1 MIKKLPISI
10 KASYIWIFLKIL
22 ISSVVLYLLYLDIEL
37 IIYYD
42 SLKNSIAM
50 NEDGLTNFHPELG
63 IFSFAFFSFGSFLAI
78 FGNSL
83 LAVIPFLIVIIS
95 TLLLI
100 STVLAILIF
109 KEKAISIF
117 ILIIIMLGLGLFF
130 LF

>member
-22 ISSVVLYLLYLDIEL
+22 ISSVVLYLLYLDIVL
-37 IIYYD
+37 IVTYID
-42 SLKNSIAM
+42 LESIKI

-100 STVLAILIF
+100 STVFAILIF

-117 ILIIIMLGLGLFF
+117 ILIITMLGLGLFF